1 MNKRINFED
10 TIFIVIVRI
19 RMIRDLMHLDTE
31 ASLFYSQTMGD
42 LEFIGVVMNM
52 LSAKFLENIQ
62 FLDREAEADSIL
74 DAEWQFGQL
83 LNEISNNSSPFS
95 NNLFPEMP
103 AIINKLRKESNKRKN
118 QIEESYV
125 PPENS
130 VPEPVVS
137 PAELNGLL
145 GSV

>member
-10 TIFIVIVRI
+10 TVFIVIVRI
-19 RMIRDLMHLDTE
+19 KMIRDLMHLDTDINI
-31 ASLFYSQTMGD
+31 FYSQTMGD
-42 LEFIGVVMNM
+42 LEFIGSVMNM
-52 LSAKFLENIQ
+52 LSAKFLENIK

-95 NNLFPEMP
+95 SEFFPEMP
-103 AIINKLRKESNKRKN
+103 AIISKLRKESNKRRN

-130 VPEPVVS
+130 IPEPIVGH
-137 PAELNGLL
+137 AELNGLL
-145 GSV
+145 GSA